1 MNTLKETEDFL
12 KEAEDFIENGY
23 KTYIPHVNIDCAI
36 FGYQDHSLKI
46 LLSQIEGLNGLCL
59 PGGYIKRTE
68 TLDEAANRIVKEKTS
83 ITGLYL
89 QQYKTFGDPDR
100 IKWNEID
107 IDKFSK
113 NRPFKKLKSSWLKD
127 QTISIGY
134 YAITDFSLVKP
145 QPGFLSASCEWYDID
160 KIPSLLFDHDEM
172 VKDALQT
179 LRLQLYYHPIAEK
192 LLPKKF
198 TLTEIH
204 AVYETILGKRLDIR
218 NFPKKLAF
226 MGLINKL
233 NEKRNIG
240 PHRAPFLYSF
250 NKKKYSRA
258 LQLGVTLS

>member
-1 MNTLKETEDFL
+1 MNTL
-12 KEAEDFIENGY
+12 KEAEDFIVNGY
-23 KTYIPHVNIDCAI
+23 KTYIPHVSIDCAI
-36 FGYQDHSLKI
+36 FGYHDHRLKI
-46 LLSQIEGLNGLCL
+46 LLSQLEGFNGLCL

-68 TLDEAANRIVKEKTS
+68 TLDEAANRIVKERTS

-107 IDKFSK
+107 IE
-113 NRPFKKLKSSWLKD
+113 KLSQIPVYRKLRSSWLKD

-134 YAITDFSLVKP
+134 YSITDFLLVKP
-145 QPGFLSASCEWYDID
+145 RSGFMSASCEWYDIE
-160 KIPSLLFDHDEM
+160 KIPSLLFDHDQM

-179 LRLQLYYHPIAEK
+179 LRSQLYYQPIAER

-218 NFPKKLAF
+218 NFPKKLVF
-226 MGLINKL
+226 LGLINKL

-240 PHRAPFLYSF
+240 PHRAPFLYTF
-250 NKKKYSRA
+250 NKKKYSKA
-258 LQLGVTLS
+258 LELGVTLS